1 MLYADSAFSFFSTD
15 SKSHYSVLGTTNA
28 LEPEQFFEPT
38 TSVDRDVQTKH
49 TAVKMI
55 VYLVVTLAHRPQLA
69 AVFCVCFR
77 QLCGKKILG
86 CTINMVINFTKYV
99 LVSQHCN
106 RFHNIVNNVMM
117 VIKLYSSRMS
127 LESYEPYV

>member
-77 QLCGKKILG
+77 QLCGKKNIRLYNQYG
-86 CTINMVINFTKYV
+86 HQFHKICFGFTT
-99 LVSQHCN
+99 L
-106 RFHNIVNNVMM
+106 
-117 VIKLYSSRMS
+117 
-127 LESYEPYV
+127 